1 MAKINFD
8 YYLHDCSST
17 SEFRDILENRGVIL
31 TEEVW
36 MKIYEPFY
44 EVGLS
49 CEIDTET
56 GRIEILAVL

>member
-1 MAKINFD
+1 M
-8 YYLHDCSST
+8 
-17 SEFRDILENRGVIL
+17 ENRGVIL

-56 GRIEILAVL
+56 GKIEILAVL